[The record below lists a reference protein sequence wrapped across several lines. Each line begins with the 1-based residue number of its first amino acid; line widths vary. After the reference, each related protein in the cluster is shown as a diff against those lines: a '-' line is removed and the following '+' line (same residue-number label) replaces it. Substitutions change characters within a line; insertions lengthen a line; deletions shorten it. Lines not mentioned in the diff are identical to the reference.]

1 MPCIINIFGMRS
13 NAQTSSETA
22 STLLHWLKRAQRST
36 YQLKA
41 PPRLKKTCAFP
52 SIPCLALVQTCS
64 TLHQLK
70 ARPRLKKTCALP
82 SIPCLAL
89 AQTCSTLHVS
99 TQSATEIAED
109 LRIPINPL
117 PCFGSHVLNAP
128 HTNSKRHQDS
138 SGPSRCYQSPLLFW
152 FKRARRSSYQLKAPP
167 RLEKSCGFPRQT
179 RVQVPP
185 ESTTGS
191 SQNRFGWGMPDSK

>member
-1 MPCIINIFGMRS
+1 MRLGYRKSRKYLPVVPFGIPCIINIFGMRS

-22 STLLHWLKRAQRST
+22 STLLHWLKRAQRSI

-52 SIPCLALVQTCS
+52 SIPCLALAQTCS

-99 TQSATEIAED
+99 TQSVTEIAED
-109 LRIPINPL
+109 LRVPNNPSS
-117 PCFGSHVLNAP
+117 CIDSNALNAL
-128 HTNSKRHQDS
+128 HVNSKQHRD
-138 SGPSRCYQSPLLFW
+138 C
-152 FKRARRSSYQLKAPP
+152 
-167 RLEKSCGFPRQT
+167 
-179 RVQVPP
+179 
-185 ESTTGS
+185 
-191 SQNRFGWGMPDSK
+191 